1 MKMSFQWQIV
11 LPYGYNRN
19 EREWISVKKSSEQS
33 QLTHTY
39 SENQHALELHVF
51 QLLHWMYF
59 PFQNLLCPFRTL
71 CGHANNIQLS

>member
-19 EREWISVKKSSEQS
+19 KREWISVKKSSEQS

-71 CGHANNIQLS
+71 CGHTNNIQLS